1 MEKKYTQFEIYNHL
15 YNEVYMKKAFQVTQY
30 SPDNFLE
37 IASREAHL
45 HAVKNT
51 WHWFNN
57 QEAFIKN
64 AFYLIKK

>member
-1 MEKKYTQFEIYNHL
+1 MEKKYTQFEIYSLLHI
-15 YNEVYMKKAFQVTQY
+15 EVYMKKAFQVTPY

-45 HAVKNT
+45 HAVKNA

-57 QEAFIKN
+57 QEEFIRNSCFFAKN
-64 AFYLIKK
+64 